1 MSRPKSY
8 PPVKGMSIKA
18 LKDILYRE
26 QIEESQASMDE
37 WEEIKQMQIDAV
49 KESHLSNDV
58 LKKYRPSSAYLNS
71 RDYPTYKVE
80 QERIISVDDGLFI
93 MFEALIPYI
102 IIWIAVIYSALYI
115 Y

>member
-26 QIEESQASMDE
+26 HIEESQASMDE
-37 WEEIKQMQIDAV
+37 WEEIKQMTVDAV

-58 LKKYRPSSAYLNS
+58 LKKYRPSSTYLNN

-80 QERIISVDDGLFI
+80 QERIISVEDGMSI
-93 MFEALIPYI
+93 MFEAMIPYI
-102 IIWIAVIYSALYI
+102 VIWLMIIYSALFI

>member
-1 MSRPKSY
+1 MSRPKEY
-8 PPVKGMSIKA
+8 PPVEGMSTKA

-37 WEEIKQMQIDAV
+37 WEEIKQMTVDAV

-80 QERIISVDDGLFI
+80 QERIISVDDGMVI
-93 MFEALIPYI
+93 MFEAMIPYMF
-102 IIWIAVIYSALYI
+102 IWLVVAYLALYV